1 MGVNSR
7 WKRVQLAVSIIGL
20 TWFCTYATAQSLD
33 QDVVQSLHKK
43 VFVYWPAQDGITNP
57 EAIARVHING
67 RYLASLA
74 MGERYEYCPSKD
86 TLSLMVRIVDGR
98 RLHNLQKTII
108 TQPSSTAR
116 QQQDLYVRFVKQ
128 VNGWDVIQV
137 NETQAKNEL
146 SSTRLQKHIAPR
158 LSAIYPCE
166 IYGVHAARF

>member
-1 MGVNSR
+1 MPKTKTTR
-7 WKRVQLAVSIIGL
+7 FKKRGL
-20 TWFCTYATAQSLD
+20 G
-33 QDVVQSLHKK
+33 K
-43 VFVYWPAQDGITNP
+43 
-57 EAIARVHING
+57 
-67 RYLASLA
+67 ASD
-74 MGERYEYCPSKD
+74 SKH
-86 TLSLMVRIVDGR
+86 V
-98 RLHNLQKTII
+98 QKTII